1 MVIGQIPD
9 TMQITL
15 HSRTHN
21 DKKHEYS
28 PWNSGALHQHSST
41 QRIYLQMPTNIY
53 EIADKTPQ
61 NTLKVTWQWVQPY
74 PYESCGELLTKCQ
87 TINFTMNR
95 SHKLPWLP
103 TVWCPQSC
111 IQMSGNKLRLCS
123 WLLQGPWNKKK
134 EKREKPEKETNQHK
148 QKNCS
153 LHTTLYTLQDNFRM
167 TLQGA
172 KVSLRWTHKRTLKV
186 NNKCLEW
193 KDWFLADTK
202 ETDGEIE

>member
-9 TMQITL
+9 ITL

-21 DKKHEYS
+21 EKKHEYS

-61 NTLKVTWQWVQPY
+61 NTLKVTWQWAAI
-74 PYESCGELLTKCQ
+74 SLLELLTKCQ
-87 TINFTMNR
+87 TITFTMNR

-103 TVWCPQSC
+103 TDWCPQSC
-111 IQMSGNKLRLCS
+111 IQISGSKLQLCS

-134 EKREKPEKETNQHK
+134 EKREEPKKETNQHK
-148 QKNCS
+148 EKNCS
-153 LHTTLYTLQDNFRM
+153 LHTILYTLQDNFRM
-167 TLQGA
+167 TLRGA
-172 KVSLRWTHKRTLKV
+172 KVSLLWTHKRTLKV
-186 NNKCLEW
+186 NNKCLEG

-202 ETDGEIE
+202 ETDGEKE

>member
-1 MVIGQIPD
+1 MAIGQIPD

-74 PYESCGELLTKCQ
+74 PYESCSQSVRPSPSPWIEVTSCHDSPLTDAHNHAFKCLA
-87 TINFTMNR
+87 TNYDFVLDYC
-95 SHKLPWLP
+95 K
-103 TVWCPQSC
+103 
-111 IQMSGNKLRLCS
+111 
-123 WLLQGPWNKKK
+123 GPKTRKKK
-134 EKREKPEKETNQHK
+134 REGNQKKRPTNT
-148 QKNCS
+148 N
-153 LHTTLYTLQDNFRM
+153 
-167 TLQGA
+167 
-172 KVSLRWTHKRTLKV
+172 KRIVPFTQLSIHLKIT
-186 NNKCLEW
+186 LEW
-193 KDWFLADTK
+193 LSK
-202 ETDGEIE
+202 ELKSHYFEPIREPWR